1 MTNYYL
7 RMEGVNLSNVVQDTQ
22 DLSTIRGGGLM
33 LLHAVKEAQKIDQ
46 GLKEISTG
54 ASTGLFSFTA
64 MDDATAKVIRDNIIR
79 HLDDHEK
86 YRHCTFVVDV
96 MAATDSFEMDR
107 EALLAANR
115 YRQMQSPSLAVP
127 SRVDICT
134 APCSTDLVRP
144 QSLLE
149 KRFGKEGERISESVF
164 QRRSYGKLKKQG
176 FYEEETGIP
185 ALADFVND
193 LGGLSDDKGQGN
205 LHNKLAVIYLDG
217 NGIGGL
223 QTACK
228 TPDDLKRFDTDI
240 KGKRKDFL
248 KELFQQKILK
258 ESGWKTR
265 EGEIRLEILLWGGDE
280 MILVVPAWKGWETLN
295 FFYQQAR
302 NWRIAGNDLF
312 HAGGLVFC
320 NHKANIHRIT
330 ALSKELAELAKH
342 DRSRSLFLSKTLESF
357 DHIGDDAESFYAK
370 RAMQVT
376 GEADYLSFVLDGLNM
391 PEIADKIATLKRN
404 EFPRSKI
411 YQFLKEI
418 HAGNTLEAEEIIST
432 TVKESNAQESVEA
445 LTSLLNGNVMRWL
458 HIAELWDYIPVERP
472 VAEQRGGK

>member
-149 KRFGKEGERISESVF
+149 KRCGKEGERISESVF
-164 QRRSYGKLKKQG
+164 QRRSYVKLKKQG
-176 FYEEETGIP
+176 F
-185 ALADFVND
+185 
-193 LGGLSDDKGQGN
+193 
-205 LHNKLAVIYLDG
+205 
-217 NGIGGL
+217 
-223 QTACK
+223 
-228 TPDDLKRFDTDI
+228 
-240 KGKRKDFL
+240 
-248 KELFQQKILK
+248 
-258 ESGWKTR
+258 
-265 EGEIRLEILLWGGDE
+265 
-280 MILVVPAWKGWETLN
+280 
-295 FFYQQAR
+295 
-302 NWRIAGNDLF
+302 
-312 HAGGLVFC
+312 
-320 NHKANIHRIT
+320 
-330 ALSKELAELAKH
+330 
-342 DRSRSLFLSKTLESF
+342 
-357 DHIGDDAESFYAK
+357 
-370 RAMQVT
+370 
-376 GEADYLSFVLDGLNM
+376 
-391 PEIADKIATLKRN
+391 
-404 EFPRSKI
+404 
-411 YQFLKEI
+411 
-418 HAGNTLEAEEIIST
+418 
-432 TVKESNAQESVEA
+432 
-445 LTSLLNGNVMRWL
+445 
-458 HIAELWDYIPVERP
+458 
-472 VAEQRGGK
+472 